1 MQCQVRKIDPLGAV
15 VCSKMR
21 SSRTGS
27 LSVRFDVDIC
37 PIDSDYENLSVGQP
51 GQVSFGEPADGP
63 QGRPETLQMDMIES
77 TGKRYHK
84 KNRKTSF
91 SRRIYTGEDEMGD
104 DALDAEPITSLP
116 QCSAA
121 TQKVLS
127 HMPSC
132 TAGKYNAAV
141 VSNKKDELVADLRG
155 LSVREGK
162 RKLRAMPL
170 SLGSKKEIRRLAFRD
185 VGSTTSRVI
194 PCCSGHSG
202 HILRTC
208 RQCLFR
214 CFTVLGS
221 LQLWHSAM
229 KRVSGRF
236 GTGVLSYFLF
246 LRTLLGL
253 NLLLFI
259 FNGLFVVIPQAI
271 HPPPPPPPPG
281 HNDSFTALELLTGTG
296 YFSHS
301 VMFYGYYINT
311 SLTTCHATG
320 TPGSTGESLCQMGTY
335 HIPAAY
341 FLTIATTF
349 FIILIILVYSISKSF
364 GRSFHVLKSKGN
376 LAVNVFCAWDFKL
389 SKKTSVRFQSEKISN
404 QLKELLSEMITGD
417 AEKSCNQRLCHLIVH
432 LLAWTVCLA
441 SIGLCAL
448 GIQFLSEKSIEP
460 YKDTKLLLLPAVVSG
475 INLLLPG
482 LFNLCAWVEKRDSPS
497 VSVYV
502 SIFRNLLLKITI
514 VGMLCYRWLGRIS
527 VEQERTTFQCWENFV
542 GQEVYCLLLMDFFFT
557 LLYTFLGEFLW
568 RLFSKQVRGRDRKP
582 VFDIARNVM
591 ELIYGQTL
599 TWIGVLFA
607 PLLPA
612 VQIIKLLVL
621 FYIKKSSLMVN
632 CQAPRKPWRAS
643 QMKTLFI
650 TMLCF
655 PSFVGAAVSVFY
667 TIWTRKPSS
676 GYGPFRNLP
685 TMLQSGRLWAK
696 ELKNNHPV
704 LSWLSTV
711 YNALVEN
718 PVFLF
723 LASGVFLLLIYFH
736 AQVVDGQRKIIS
748 QLESQIENEGKD
760 KKFLITKLQA
770 TCEQNSLVSHR

>member
-1 MQCQVRKIDPLGAV
+1 M
-15 VCSKMR
+15 S
-21 SSRTGS
+21 SSRS
-27 LSVRFDVDIC
+27 RARSVRFDVNIC
-37 PIDSDYENLSVGQP
+37 SIDSDYENLSEGQP
-51 GQVSFGEPADGP
+51 GQGSFGEPADGP
-63 QGRPETLQMDMIES
+63 QRCPETLQLDMFES
-77 TGKRYHK
+77 TESWSS
-84 KNRKTSF
+84 TSDHITPL
-91 SRRIYTGEDEMGD
+91 RRNH
-104 DALDAEPITSLP
+104 
-116 QCSAA
+116 CSAA

-132 TAGKYNAAV
+132 TAGKYNSAV
-141 VSNKKDELVADLRG
+141 ISNKKDQLVTDLRG

-170 SLGSKKEIRRLAFRD
+170 SLGSKMELRRLAFRD
-185 VGSTTSRVI
+185 VAKGSTTSRVI
-194 PCCSGHSG
+194 PCCSDHSG
-202 HILRTC
+202 HISKTC
-208 RQCLFR
+208 RQCLFG
-214 CFTVLGS
+214 CLNVLGS

-229 KRVSGRF
+229 KKVSGRF

-259 FNGLFVVIPQAI
+259 INGLFVVIPQAI
-271 HPPPPPPPPG
+271 HPPHG
-281 HNDSFTALELLTGTG
+281 YNSYTFTGLELLTGKG

-301 VMFYGYYINT
+301 LMFYGYYTNT
-311 SLTTCHATG
+311 NLTTCHAAHW
-320 TPGSTGESLCQMGTY
+320 TPGSTGESLNPCDTVPYNM
-335 HIPAAY
+335 PAAY
-341 FLTIATTF
+341 LLTLASSF
-349 FIILIILVYSISKSF
+349 FIICMILVYSISKSF
-364 GRSFHVLKSKGN
+364 GRSFHVLKSNGN

-417 AEKSCNQRLCHLIVH
+417 GEKSCTQRLCRLIVH
-432 LLAWTVCLA
+432 LLAWTLCLS
-441 SIGLCAL
+441 SICL
-448 GIQFLSEKSIEP
+448 GAMGVYYLSEATIATDG
-460 YKDTKLLLLPAVVSG
+460 DTEVLLLPAVVSG

-482 LFNLCAWVEKRDSPS
+482 LFNLCAWVEKHDSPS
-497 VSVYV
+497 VCVHV

-514 VGMLCYRWLGRIS
+514 VGMLCYHWLGRIS
-527 VEQERTTFQCWENFV
+527 VEPGRQNSQCWEDIV
-542 GQEVYCLLLMDFFFT
+542 GQEVYRLLLMDFIFT

-643 QMKTLFI
+643 QMTTLFI

-655 PSFVGAAVSVFY
+655 PSFVSAAVSVSY
-667 TIWTRKPSS
+667 TIWKIKPSS
-676 GYGPFRNLP
+676 GCGPFRNLD
-685 TMLQSGRLWAK
+685 TMFQSGSQWGQG
-696 ELKNNHPV
+696 LKNAHPV
-704 LSWLSTV
+704 LSGLSWV
-711 YNALVEN
+711 YNSLVEN

-723 LASGVFLLLIYFH
+723 LASGVFLLVIYFH
-736 AQVVDGQRKIIS
+736 AQVVDGQKKIIS
-748 QLESQIENEGKD
+748 RLESQIENEGKD
-760 KKFLITKLQA
+760 KKFLITRLQA

>member
-1 MQCQVRKIDPLGAV
+1 MQCQVRKRDPLGAV
-15 VCSKMR
+15 VCSKMG
-21 SSRTGS
+21 SSRSGS
-27 LSVRFDVDIC
+27 RSVRFDVDIC
-37 PIDSDYENLSVGQP
+37 PMDSDYENLSEGQP
-51 GQVSFGEPADGP
+51 GQGSFGEPADGP
-63 QGRPETLQMDMIES
+63 QGRPETLQLDMMES
-77 TGKRYHK
+77 TGIEHHK
-84 KNRKTSF
+84 KRN
-91 SRRIYTGEDEMGD
+91 RRIYTGEDDMGE
-104 DALDAEPITSLP
+104 DALDAEPITSLRRP

-127 HMPSC
+127 HMPSSR
-132 TAGKYNAAV
+132 AGKYNAAV

-185 VGSTTSRVI
+185 IGSTTSRVI
-194 PCCSGHSG
+194 PCCSG

-214 CFTVLGS
+214 CLTVLGS

-271 HPPPPPPPPG
+271 HPPPPPPG
-281 HNDSFTALELLTGTG
+281 HNPDTFTGLELLTGTG

-301 VMFYGYYINT
+301 VMFYGYYTNT
-311 SLTTCHATG
+311 SLTTCQVNG
-320 TPGSTGESLCQMGTY
+320 TPGSTGESSNPPLCQTGTY
-335 HIPAAY
+335 NIPAAY
-341 FLTIATTF
+341 SLTIASTF

-417 AEKSCNQRLCHLIVH
+417 GEKSCNQRLCHLIVH
-432 LLAWTVCLA
+432 LVAWTVCLA
-441 SIGLCAL
+441 SIGLCAM
-448 GIQFLSEKSIEP
+448 GIHFLSEVTSEDTIKHEG
-460 YKDTKLLLLPAVVSG
+460 DTKLLLLPAVVSG

-497 VSVYV
+497 VSVHV

-514 VGMLCYRWLGRIS
+514 VGMLCYHWLRRIS
-527 VEQERTTFQCWENFV
+527 VEPGRNQFQCWENFV
-542 GQEVYCLLLMDFFFT
+542 GQEVYRLLLMDFLFT

-612 VQIIKLLVL
+612 LQIIKLLVL
-621 FYIKKSSLMVN
+621 FYIKKGSLMVN
-632 CQAPRKPWRAS
+632 CQAPRKPWRAT
-643 QMKTLFI
+643 QMTTLFI

-655 PSFVGAAVSVFY
+655 PSFVGAAVSVSY
-667 TIWTRKPSS
+667 MIWT
-676 GYGPFRNLP
+676 
-685 TMLQSGRLWAK
+685 
-696 ELKNNHPV
+696 
-704 LSWLSTV
+704 
-711 YNALVEN
+711 
-718 PVFLF
+718 
-723 LASGVFLLLIYFH
+723 
-736 AQVVDGQRKIIS
+736 
-748 QLESQIENEGKD
+748 
-760 KKFLITKLQA
+760 
-770 TCEQNSLVSHR
+770 